1 MEKDTKGSSNEKR
14 ISTKRH
20 IRTLHH
26 SWIRGPRIHNRT
38 LSHNQ
43 DIEMEEMK
51 DPMAPT
57 AKEKK
62 TGFYKLFGMSK
73 RQWDQEIKWA
83 QARKNK
89 QRREM
94 KTFKDITDEVEGEL
108 DEISTPSSK
117 ELDELSTQQQ
127 IQRRRNRKNAYL
139 QKTMAKY
146 RAASKAGI
154 HPSKVHQRRNTLTV
168 KKT

>member
-1 MEKDTKGSSNEKR
+1 
-14 ISTKRH
+14 
-20 IRTLHH
+20 
-26 SWIRGPRIHNRT
+26 
-38 LSHNQ
+38 
-43 DIEMEEMK
+43 MK
-51 DPMAPT
+51 DPNAPT

-94 KTFKDITDEVEGEL
+94 KSFKEITDEVDEG
-108 DEISTPSSK
+108 
-117 ELDELSTQQQ
+117 LSTAQRA
-127 IQRRRNRKNAYL
+127 QRRRNRMNAHL
-139 QKTMAKY
+139 KKTMAKY

-154 HPSKVHQRRNTLTV
+154 HPSKVHQRRNKLTV